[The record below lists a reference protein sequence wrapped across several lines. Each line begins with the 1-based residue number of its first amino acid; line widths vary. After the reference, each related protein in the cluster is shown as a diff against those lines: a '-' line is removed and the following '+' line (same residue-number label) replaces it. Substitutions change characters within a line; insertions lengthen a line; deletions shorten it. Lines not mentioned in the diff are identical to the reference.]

1 MSRPGGALIAPG
13 WRSTFERMPVKLL
26 RQTLALL
33 IVTAYVGATMFQVAP
48 TYAANADMSSAAMNG
63 MMHEQDGQ
71 GDKMP
76 CKGMLPGC
84 ITELGCIFL
93 VSLPSTDL
101 TLVTVTAWSSVIY
114 DNASEGLPGRTI
126 KPALGPPIS
135 FA

>member
-1 MSRPGGALIAPG
+1 
-13 WRSTFERMPVKLL
+13 
-26 RQTLALL
+26 
-33 IVTAYVGATMFQVAP
+33 
-48 TYAANADMSSAAMNG
+48 
-63 MMHEQDGQ
+63 
-71 GDKMP
+71 
-76 CKGMLPGC
+76 
-84 ITELGCIFL
+84 

>member
-1 MSRPGGALIAPG
+1 
-13 WRSTFERMPVKLL
+13 MPVKLL
-26 RQTLALL
+26 RQILALL
-33 IVTAYVGATMFQVAP
+33 IVTAYVGATMLQVAP
-48 TYAANADMSSAAMNG
+48 SYAANADMSSSFMNG

-84 ITELGCIFL
+84 VTDLGCIFL
-93 VSLPSTDL
+93 VSLPAPNV
-101 TLVTVTAWSSVIY
+101 TLFTVTVWSSVIY
-114 DNASEGLPGRTI
+114 DNASEALPGRTI